1 MILERS
7 QSNCLSQHVTRQWS
21 VEIAFIDILKHLFD
35 NDDNVIVFDCDR
47 LKRITKHFVRDW
59 RKVIL
64 FSFVNLN
71 IDWNFLLDLRLV
83 LLLCVSEEI
92 YSFFQQSLKQ
102 QMNFVRSLSSNKHIY
117 WLHLVRRKKKLQRDF
132 WNFSSMTRVSLFLS
146 GTTRRQWPSLSLDKT
161 WASCGK
167 KKKEKSSSPRFSCVC
182 VCFFSSLSSFPNCN
196 VSILFFP
203 TLSVLYLAWS
213 TDTHSF
219 FRMLSLLMV
228 SVSHQAQFFLL
239 PRLLAV
245 FFSLLLLLFSNK
257 PQNL

>member
-1 MILERS
+1 MLNEHFVYFDFLGNTWMILERS

-102 QMNFVRSLSSNKHIY
+102 QTNFVRSLSSNKHIY
-117 WLHLVRRKKKLQRDF
+117 WLHLVRSKKNSNETFGIFLRWHECLCFWVEQLVDNDLLYHWIRLERRAVKKKRKSPLLRD
-132 WNFSSMTRVSLFLS
+132 SRV
-146 GTTRRQWPSLSLDKT
+146 
-161 WASCGK
+161 
-167 KKKEKSSSPRFSCVC
+167 CVC
-182 VCFFSSLSSFPNCN
+182 VFSPLCLRFPIAMLVSFSSP
-196 VSILFFP
+196 LFQFFIWHDQQ
-203 TLSVLYLAWS
+203 TR
-213 TDTHSF
+213 THSF
-219 FRMLSLLMV
+219 VCS
-228 SVSHQAQFFLL
+228 
-239 PRLLAV
+239 
-245 FFSLLLLLFSNK
+245 LFSW
-257 PQNL
+257 